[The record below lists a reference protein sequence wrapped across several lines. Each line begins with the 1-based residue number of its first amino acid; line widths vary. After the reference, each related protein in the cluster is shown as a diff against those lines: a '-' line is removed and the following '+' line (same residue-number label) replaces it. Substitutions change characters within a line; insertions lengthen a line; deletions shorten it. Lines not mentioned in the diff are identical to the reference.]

1 MQYQY
6 PQQDFEVYQTYEP
19 DEARVRAGLQRFMLR
34 VYGYMTFALILTT
47 AVAVTAYTMAVDQVT
62 PDGTIYLT
70 DFGNTI
76 YNSWLRWVILLA
88 PLGAVIFMSVKA
100 WSMAPNTARMMLWIF
115 AGLMGLSLSSI
126 FLIYPNQVIFQVA
139 GIAAAMFGAMSLYG
153 YTTKRDLSGIGSFLI
168 MALIGLILSSI
179 VNMFIGSG
187 TFSLIIS
194 VVGILIFCGLTAYD
208 TNRVKNQFPHVMA
221 DESASTRLAVN
232 GALSLYLSYINLF
245 LLLLSL
251 MGGRR

>member
-1 MQYQY
+1 MHYRL
-6 PQQDFEVYQTYEP
+6 PQQDFNYTQDYVP
-19 DEARVRAGLQRFMLR
+19 DEAQVRAGLQRFMLR

-47 AVAVTAYTMAVDQVT
+47 AVAVTVYTMAVEQIT
-62 PDGTIYLT
+62 PDAIYLT

-76 YNSWLRWVILLA
+76 YNSWIRWVILLA
-88 PLGAVIFMSVKA
+88 PLGAVIFMSAKA
-100 WSMAPNTARMMLWIF
+100 WSMAPGTAKMMLWAF

-168 MALIGLILSSI
+168 MALFGLIIAMI
-179 VNMFIGSG
+179 VNIFLGSG
-187 TFSLIIS
+187 TLSLIIS

-208 TNRVKNQFPHVMA
+208 TNRVKNQFAFVMA
-221 DESASTRLAVN
+221 DEAASTRLAVN

>member
-6 PQQDFEVYQTYEP
+6 PQQDFEVFQAYEP
-19 DEARVRAGLQRFMLR
+19 DEVQVRAGLQRFMLR
-34 VYGYMTFALILTT
+34 VYGYMAFALIITT
-47 AVAVTAYTMAVDQVT
+47 AVAVTVYTMAVDQVT
-62 PDGTIYLT
+62 PQGFVLT
-70 DFGNTI
+70 EFGNTI

-88 PLGAVIFMSVKA
+88 PLGAVIFMSAKA
-100 WSMAPNTARMMLWIF
+100 WSMAPNTARLMLWVF

-126 FLIYPNQVIFQVA
+126 FLFYPNQVIFQVA
-139 GIAAAMFGAMSLYG
+139 GVAAAMFGAMSLYG

-168 MALIGLILSSI
+168 MALIGLIFSSI
-179 VNMFIGSG
+179 VNIFIGSG

-221 DESASTRLAVN
+221 DEAASTRLAVN

>member
-1 MQYQY
+1 MHYRL
-6 PQQDFEVYQTYEP
+6 PQQDFNYTQDYAP
-19 DEARVRAGLQRFMLR
+19 DEAQVRAGLQRFMLR

-47 AVAVTAYTMAVDQVT
+47 AVAVTVYTMAVEQIT
-62 PDGTIYLT
+62 PDAIYLT

-76 YNSWLRWVILLA
+76 YNSWIRWVILLA
-88 PLGAVIFMSVKA
+88 PLGAVIFMSAKA
-100 WSMAPNTARMMLWIF
+100 WSMAPGTAKMMLWAF

-168 MALIGLILSSI
+168 MALFGLIIAMI
-179 VNMFIGSG
+179 VNIFLGSG

-208 TNRVKNQFPHVMA
+208 TNRVKNQFAYVMA
-221 DESASTRLAVN
+221 DEAASTRLAVN

>member
-1 MQYQY
+1 
-6 PQQDFEVYQTYEP
+6 
-19 DEARVRAGLQRFMLR
+19 MLR

-47 AVAVTAYTMAVDQVT
+47 AVAVTTYTMAVEQVT
-62 PDGTIYLT
+62 SDGVYVSE
-70 DFGNTI
+70 FGNLI
-76 YNSWLRWVILLA
+76 YNTWLRWVILLA
-88 PLGAVIFMSVKA
+88 PLGFIIFMSAKA
-100 WSMAPNTARMMLWIF
+100 WSMAPNTAKMMLWVF

-126 FLIYPNQVIFQVA
+126 FVIYPNQVIFQTA

-153 YTTKRDLSGIGSFLI
+153 YTTKRDLSGIGGFLL
-168 MALIGLILSSI
+168 MALIGLII
-179 VNMFIGSG
+179 AMVVNIFLGSG
-187 TFSLIIS
+187 TLSLIIS

-208 TNRVKNQFPHVMA
+208 TNRVKKTFPHVMA

-232 GALSLYLSYINLF
+232 GALSLYLSFINIF

>member
-6 PQQDFEVYQTYEP
+6 PQQDFEVYQAYEP
-19 DEARVRAGLQRFMLR
+19 DEVQVRAGLQRFMLR
-34 VYGYMTFALILTT
+34 VYGYMAFALIITT
-47 AVAVTAYTMAVDQVT
+47 AVAVTVYTMAVDQVT
-62 PDGTIYLT
+62 PQGFVLT
-70 DFGNTI
+70 EFGNTI

-88 PLGAVIFMSVKA
+88 PLGAVIFMSAKA
-100 WSMAPNTARMMLWIF
+100 WSMAPNTARLMLWVF

-126 FLIYPNQVIFQVA
+126 FLFYPNQVIFQVA
-139 GIAAAMFGAMSLYG
+139 GVAAAMFGAMSLYG

-168 MALIGLILSSI
+168 MALIGLIFSSI
-179 VNMFIGSG
+179 VNIFIGSG

-221 DESASTRLAVN
+221 DEAASTRLAVN

>member
-6 PQQDFEVYQTYEP
+6 PQQDFEVYQAYEP
-19 DEARVRAGLQRFMLR
+19 DEVQVRAGLQRFMLR
-34 VYGYMTFALILTT
+34 VYGYMAFALILTT
-47 AVAVTAYTMAVDQVT
+47 AVAVTVYTMAVDQVT
-62 PDGTIYLT
+62 PQGFVLT
-70 DFGNTI
+70 EFGNTI

-88 PLGAVIFMSVKA
+88 PLGAVIFMSAKA
-100 WSMAPNTARMMLWIF
+100 WSMAPNTARLMLWVF

-126 FLIYPNQVIFQVA
+126 FLFYPNQVIFQVA
-139 GIAAAMFGAMSLYG
+139 GVAAAMFGAMSLYG

-168 MALIGLILSSI
+168 MALIGLIFSSI
-179 VNMFIGSG
+179 VNIFIGSG

-221 DESASTRLAVN
+221 DEAASTRLAVN

>member
-6 PQQDFEVYQTYEP
+6 PQQDYDYSAPYVH
-19 DEARVRAGLQRFMLR
+19 DEAQVHAGLQRFMLR

-47 AVAVTAYTMAVDQVT
+47 AVAVTTYTMAVEQVT
-62 PDGTIYLT
+62 SDGVYVSE
-70 DFGNTI
+70 FGNLI
-76 YNSWLRWVILLA
+76 YNTWLRWVILLA
-88 PLGAVIFMSVKA
+88 PLGFIIFMSAKA
-100 WSMAPNTARMMLWIF
+100 WSMAPNTARMMLWVF

-126 FLIYPNQVIFQVA
+126 FVIYPNQAIFQTA

-153 YTTKRDLSGIGSFLI
+153 YTTKRDLSGIGGFLL
-168 MALIGLILSSI
+168 MALIGLII
-179 VNMFIGSG
+179 AMVVNIFLGSG
-187 TFSLIIS
+187 TLSLIIS

-208 TNRVKNQFPHVMA
+208 TNRVKKSYPHVMA
-221 DESASTRLAVN
+221 DEAASTRLAVN
-232 GALSLYLSYINLF
+232 GALSLYLSFINIF

>member
-6 PQQDFEVYQTYEP
+6 PQQEFEVYQAYEP

-34 VYGYMTFALILTT
+34 VYGYMAFALILTT
-47 AVAVTAYTMAVDQVT
+47 AVAVSVYTMAVDQIA
-62 PDGTIYLT
+62 PDGSVFVSE
-70 DFGNTI
+70 FGNLI
-76 YNSWLRWVILLA
+76 YNTWLRWVILLA
-88 PLGAVIFMSVKA
+88 PLGAVIFMSAKA
-100 WSMAPNTARMMLWIF
+100 WSMSPNTARMMLWIF

-126 FLIYPNQVIFQVA
+126 FIIYPNQVIFQVA
-139 GIAAAMFGAMSLYG
+139 GVAAAMFGAMSLYG

-168 MALIGLILSSI
+168 MALIGLIFSSI
-179 VNMFIGSG
+179 VNIFVGSD
-187 TFSLIIS
+187 TFSMIIS

-221 DESASTRLAVN
+221 DEAASTRLAVN

>member
-6 PQQDFEVYQTYEP
+6 PQQDFEVFQAYEP
-19 DEARVRAGLQRFMLR
+19 DEVQVRAGLQRFMLR
-34 VYGYMTFALILTT
+34 VYGYMAFALIITT
-47 AVAVTAYTMAVDQVT
+47 AVAVTVYTMAVDQVT
-62 PDGTIYLT
+62 PQGFVLT
-70 DFGNTI
+70 EFGNTI

-88 PLGAVIFMSVKA
+88 PLGAVIFMSAKA
-100 WSMAPNTARMMLWIF
+100 WSMAPNTARMMLWVF

-126 FLIYPNQVIFQVA
+126 FLFYPNQVIFQVA
-139 GIAAAMFGAMSLYG
+139 GVAAAMFGAMSLYG

-168 MALIGLILSSI
+168 MALIGLIFSSI
-179 VNMFIGSG
+179 VNIFIGSG

-221 DESASTRLAVN
+221 DEAASTRLAVN

>member
-6 PQQDFEVYQTYEP
+6 PQQDFEVFQAYEP
-19 DEARVRAGLQRFMLR
+19 DEVQVRAGLQRFMLR
-34 VYGYMTFALILTT
+34 VYGYMAFALILTT
-47 AVAVTAYTMAVDQVT
+47 AVAVTVYTMAVDQVT
-62 PDGTIYLT
+62 PQGFVLT
-70 DFGNTI
+70 EFGNTI

-88 PLGAVIFMSVKA
+88 PLGAVIFMSAKA
-100 WSMAPNTARMMLWIF
+100 WSMAPNTARLMLWVF

-126 FLIYPNQVIFQVA
+126 FLFYPNQVIFQVA
-139 GIAAAMFGAMSLYG
+139 GVAAAMFGAMSLYG

-168 MALIGLILSSI
+168 MALIGLIFSSI
-179 VNMFIGSG
+179 VNIFIGSG

-221 DESASTRLAVN
+221 DEAASTRLAVN

>member
-1 MQYQY
+1 MHYRL
-6 PQQDFEVYQTYEP
+6 PQQDFDYSQTYVP
-19 DEARVRAGLQRFMLR
+19 DEAQVRAGLQRFMLR

-47 AVAVTAYTMAVDQVT
+47 AVAVTVYTMAVEQIT
-62 PDGTIYLT
+62 PDAIYLT

-76 YNSWLRWVILLA
+76 YNSWIRWVILLA
-88 PLGAVIFMSVKA
+88 PLGAVIFMSAKA
-100 WSMAPNTARMMLWIF
+100 WSMAPGTAKMMLWAF

-168 MALIGLILSSI
+168 MALFGLII
-179 VNMFIGSG
+179 AMVVNIFLGSG
-187 TFSLIIS
+187 TLSLIIS

-208 TNRVKNQFPHVMA
+208 TNRVKNQFAFVMA
-221 DESASTRLAVN
+221 DEAASTRLAVN